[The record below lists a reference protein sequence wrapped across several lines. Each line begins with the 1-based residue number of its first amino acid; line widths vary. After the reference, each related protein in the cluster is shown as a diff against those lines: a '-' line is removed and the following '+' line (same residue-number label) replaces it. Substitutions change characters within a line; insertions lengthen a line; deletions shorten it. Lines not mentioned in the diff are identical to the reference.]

1 MLLNPLTFHSPQSL
15 EEAINLYS
23 GLAEARLLAG
33 GTFLLNSLKLL
44 KRRGIK
50 TPQNIISLKRVPEL
64 KGVSVTEEALTVGS
78 MTIINDLFD
87 SPHLKDNFSVL
98 RTVCRNI
105 STNPI
110 RNMATVGGNLT
121 SRYTW
126 TELGAPLI
134 ALETKM
140 HFVGANNVT
149 EDITVEEFFNNAAKT
164 SKILKC
170 LTIKRD
176 KTASIAYQR
185 VKKLS
190 DVDVPL
196 LGVCIKTNFINGRFT
211 NTRAAIN
218 SGTFFAKRD
227 LILEEFLNRSHAK
240 ENIAKEALDHL
251 DTSIYDTRSDDYKKQ
266 MFRVSIKNAIQ
277 DLIQRSTSKRP

>member
-1 MLLNPLTFHSPQSL
+1 MLLNPLTFHSPQTL
-15 EEAINLYS
+15 EEALMLYGNLS
-23 GLAEARLLAG
+23 DCRLLAG

-50 TPQNIISLKRVPEL
+50 TPQNVISLKRIPEL
-64 KGVSVTEEALTVGS
+64 KGISATEDSLTIGS
-78 MTIINDLFD
+78 MTVINDVFD
-87 SPHLKDNFSVL
+87 SPHLSDNFSVL

-134 ALETKM
+134 ALETRM
-140 HFVGANNVT
+140 HFIGANNEQ
-149 EDITVEEFFNNAAKT
+149 EDISVEEFFNKGAKT
-164 SKILKC
+164 NKILKC

-190 DVDVPL
+190 EVDVPL
-196 LGVCIKTNFINGRFT
+196 LGVCIRTHFVQGRFT
-211 NTRAAIN
+211 RTRAVIN
-218 SGTFFAKRD
+218 SGTVFAKRD
-227 LILEEFLNRSHAK
+227 LILEDFLNSK
-240 ENIAKEALDHL
+240 ENQESIAKEALDHL
-251 DTSIYDTRSDDYKKQ
+251 DTTIYDNRSDDYKKQ
-266 MFRVSIKNAIQ
+266 MFRVAIKNAIS
-277 DLIQRSTSKRP
+277 DLIHRREK

>member
-1 MLLNPLTFHSPQSL
+1 MLLNPLTFHSPQTL
-15 EEAINLYS
+15 EEATNLYS

-50 TPQNIISLKRVPEL
+50 TPQNIISLKRVSEL
-64 KGVSVTEEALTVGS
+64 KGVSATEKTITIGS
-78 MTIINDLFD
+78 MTVINDLFD
-87 SPHLKDNFSVL
+87 SPHLTDNFAVL
-98 RTVCRNI
+98 KTVCRNI

-134 ALETKM
+134 ALDTMM
-140 HFVGANNVT
+140 HFVGPNGEEEN
-149 EDITVEEFFNNAAKT
+149 ITVETFFNNSAKT
-164 SKILKC
+164 NKILKC
-170 LTIKRD
+170 LTIPRD
-176 KTASIAYQR
+176 RSATVAYQR

-196 LGVCIKTNFINGRFT
+196 LGVCIKTNFKNGHFT

-227 LILEEFLNRSHAK
+227 LVLEEFLNSSKAEEK
-240 ENIAKEALDHL
+240 IAKAALDHL
-251 DTSIYDTRSDDYKKQ
+251 DTTIYDTRSDDYKKQ
-266 MFRVSIKNAIQ
+266 MFRVSIKNAIM
-277 DLIQRSTSKRP
+277 DLIQRLQLK